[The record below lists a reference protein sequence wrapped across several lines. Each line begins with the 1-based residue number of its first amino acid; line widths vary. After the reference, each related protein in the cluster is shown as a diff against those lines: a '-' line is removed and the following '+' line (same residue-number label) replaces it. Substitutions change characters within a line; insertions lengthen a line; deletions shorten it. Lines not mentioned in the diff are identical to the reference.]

1 MAAVNGVAT
10 FGNLSINKTGTG
22 YTLTAAD
29 GALSGGV
36 STAFNVT
43 AAAASKVAFTTQ
55 PVSTAAG
62 ASVTPAVQ
70 VSIED
75 ANGNVVT
82 GNNSNVTVAL
92 GTNPSGGALSGTLTV
107 AAVNG
112 VATFSTLSINKLGTG
127 YTLTAADGS
136 LNGATST
143 SFNVVAPAA
152 SKLVFTVQ
160 PAGTAVGASIAP
172 AVQVSVE
179 DANGNVVAGDTSS
192 VTIALGTNPSGG
204 VLSGTLTVA
213 AVNGVATFGNLS
225 INKTGTGYTL
235 TAAGSLSGAAST
247 AFNVEVTPPGN
258 LGAFSGGYWYRDM
271 NGDNQW
277 TTADGSPVAFAPAGA
292 TPVVGDWDGSG
303 KTELGYYLNGTWYL
317 QTSTGVEQ
325 FTFGFTG
332 SNVIPVVGDWNGGGK
347 TEVGVYANGA
357 WFRDMDN
364 SHTWDATNQASLAY
378 LGWNDGGTDTVI
390 PVPGYWAGDG
400 KTEMG
405 VYCKGVWFL
414 DSTGTGKYNGTY
426 SYWGWN
432 ASLIPV
438 VGDWNHTGI
447 KDQFGVFN
455 QGVWFR
461 DADGTHQWDAANQ
474 AAVAY
479 FGWTGAQPVV
489 GDWYSYAT
497 GAAAQADSLA
507 AAVSLASQAAAASLT
522 GVASQF
528 QSLSADQADAAPAQA
543 ADSVLML
550 APAGGSE
557 ALAPSSGTSDDAAPP
572 AVPSAASRSAAINP
586 GAVDRIDLAAAVQ
599 QALGQGIRNALVENV
614 R

>member
-1 MAAVNGVAT
+1 M
-10 FGNLSINKTGTG
+10 
-22 YTLTAAD
+22 
-29 GALSGGV
+29 
-36 STAFNVT
+36 T
-43 AAAASKVAFTTQ
+43 AAAASQVAFTTQ
-55 PVSTAAG
+55 PSSTAAG

-82 GNNSNVTVAL
+82 GNSSNVTVAI
-92 GTNPSGGALSGTLTV
+92 GTNPSGGTLSGTLTA

-112 VATFSTLSINKLGTG
+112 VATFSTLSINKAGAG
-127 YTLTAADGS
+127 YTLTAADGT
-136 LNGATST
+136 LGGAAST
-143 SFNVVAPAA
+143 VFNVTATAA
-152 SKLVFTVQ
+152 NKLVFTAQ
-160 PAGTAVGASIAP
+160 PTGTPLGTSVAP
-172 AVQVSVE
+172 AVQVAVE
-179 DANGNVVAGDTSS
+179 DAYGNVVTGDNSN
-192 VTIALGTNPSGG
+192 VTIVIGTNPGG
-204 VLSGTLTVA
+204 GTLSGALTVT
-213 AVNGVATFGNLS
+213 AVNGVATFSNLS

-235 TAAGSLSGAAST
+235 TAADGGLSGAAST
-247 AFNVEVTPPGN
+247 AFNVEVMPPGN

-277 TTADGSPVAFAPAGA
+277 TSADGIQAFGPAGA

-332 SNVIPVVGDWNGGGK
+332 SDVIPVVGDWNGGGK

-364 SHTWDATNQASLAY
+364 SHTWDATNQAALAY
-378 LGWNDGGTDTVI
+378 LGWNDGGTNTVI
-390 PVPGYWAGDG
+390 PVPGNWAGDG

-414 DSTGTGKYNGTY
+414 DSTGTGKYDGTY

-447 KDQFGVFN
+447 KDQFGVYN
-455 QGVWFR
+455 EGVWFR
-461 DADGTHQWDAANQ
+461 DLDGTHQWDATNQ

-479 FGWTGAQPVV
+479 LGWSGALPVTGNWTGTEGASRPV
-489 GDWYSYAT
+489 GGPTASPAT
-497 GAAAQADSLA
+497 AAMQADLQSTAATTVDSGVPA
-507 AAVSLASQAAAASLT
+507 AAVRYVLDATPAAEAGQVQSNTATTESSVTGPNSFVIPAPVANQEFAST
-522 GVASQF
+522 F
-528 QSLSADQADAAPAQA
+528 QSINVEA
-543 ADSVLML
+543 ADRIIDPADLQSVVL
-550 APAGGSE
+550 
-557 ALAPSSGTSDDAAPP
+557 
-572 AVPSAASRSAAINP
+572 
-586 GAVDRIDLAAAVQ
+586 
-599 QALGQGIRNALVENV
+599 LG
-614 R
+614 